1 MGGIRRQ
8 AEPRPLARPLGGNS
22 RVQAPNPDAQAQRH
36 LDQSLQRQTRRS
48 AAEFDTAGDDDLED
62 PAWVDRTLL
71 AHARM
76 LCGDW
81 EAARAMAAD
90 ADVLGWSSSD
100 NPQGV
105 VVPACLVL
113 LSGQATA
120 PPANLA
126 RLWDWALESSTFLS
140 AYDEG
145 PKDLKRLKSAYQE
158 VMSRVRLKKAQ
169 AESLLS
175 WCVDVGERRTCAIVE
190 KLRRNS
196 YDKAAV
202 LTAACAEV
210 LRLRNQPEPAAGLLE
225 RMRTRFPRHRA
236 FQDELKLAAAK
247 VGRNPS

>member
-1 MGGIRRQ
+1 
-8 AEPRPLARPLGGNS
+8 
-22 RVQAPNPDAQAQRH
+22 
-36 LDQSLQRQTRRS
+36 
-48 AAEFDTAGDDDLED
+48 
-62 PAWVDRTLL
+62 
-71 AHARM
+71 
-76 LCGDW
+76 
-81 EAARAMAAD
+81 MAAD

-145 PKDLKRLKSAYQE
+145 PKDQKRLKSVYQE
-158 VMSRVRLKKAQ
+158 VISRVRLKKAQ

-175 WCVDVGERRTCAIVE
+175 WCVEVGERRACAIVE

-210 LRLRNQPEPAAGLLE
+210 LRLRNQAEPAAGLLE

-236 FQDELKLAAAK
+236 FQEELKLVAAK
-247 VGRNPS
+247 VGRDSS